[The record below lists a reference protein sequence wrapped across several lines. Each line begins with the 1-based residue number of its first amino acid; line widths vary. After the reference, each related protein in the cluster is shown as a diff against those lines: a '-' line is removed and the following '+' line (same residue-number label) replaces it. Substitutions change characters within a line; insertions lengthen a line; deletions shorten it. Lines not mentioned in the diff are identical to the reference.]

1 MSDPITTVAT
11 FGDNRDTWRFATI
24 ATGVLLLISLAA
36 HLGGPASAHA
46 SLPQTNQLALTQQ
59 QAAQSLTIGGFTTLN
74 DQPAF
79 IILNEQGQRV
89 GALPLQATQPHT
101 D

>member
-1 MSDPITTVAT
+1 MSELQTPTAT

-24 ATGVLLLISLAA
+24 ASCVLLFISMAA
-36 HLGGPASAHA
+36 HFGGPANAHA
-46 SLPQTNQLALTQQ
+46 SFPQTNQLARTQQ

-74 DQPAF
+74 ENPAF

-89 GALPLQATQPHT
+89 GALPLQATESPT